1 MPTPTLNRRI
11 RFVLLGGMVLSL
23 SLMAVGLALY
33 ALNPGASKDV
43 ALGPIEAI
51 RALMNGDPLGLV
63 DLGIML
69 LIATPLA
76 RLIVALWQFAR
87 GREWKMVVVALL
99 VLSVVAVA
107 VLLGGR

>member
-1 MPTPTLNRRI
+1 MPTPALNRRI
-11 RFVLLGGMVLSL
+11 SFVLLGGMVLSL
-23 SLMAVGLALY
+23 SLMAVG
-33 ALNPGASKDV
+33 
-43 ALGPIEAI
+43 PIEAF

-99 VLSVVAVA
+99 VLSVVALA